1 MKKGDKAQL
10 IRIGMAE
17 MVISKTPA
25 TIITSV
31 GSCIALCMYDPVI
44 KVGGMAHIVLPNNPF
59 PSKETE
65 IKQKYAETAVM
76 ALFSA
81 LVSEG
86 ADRERIR
93 AKIAG
98 GANMFLKFGLECEAL
113 DIGGNNAKMI
123 KKKLAELHI
132 PLIAEDTGGNHA
144 RRIKFDTDSGR
155 MTVIANEEVK
165 VI

>member
-1 MKKGDKAQL
+1 MKKEDKAL
-10 IRIGMAE
+10 PIRIGMAE
-17 MVISKTPA
+17 MVISKTPT
-25 TIITSV
+25 TIITTV

-44 KVGGMAHIVLPNNPF
+44 KIGGMVHIVLPNNLS
-59 PSKETE
+59 PSKEKE

-81 LVSEG
+81 LISEG
-86 ADRERIR
+86 ADKERIR

-98 GANMFLKFGLECEAL
+98 GANMFLKLGLKCEAL
-113 DIGGNNAKMI
+113 DIGGNNAKMT

-132 PLIAEDTGGNHA
+132 PLIAEDIGGNHA

-155 MTVIANEEVK
+155 MTVIIGEEVK